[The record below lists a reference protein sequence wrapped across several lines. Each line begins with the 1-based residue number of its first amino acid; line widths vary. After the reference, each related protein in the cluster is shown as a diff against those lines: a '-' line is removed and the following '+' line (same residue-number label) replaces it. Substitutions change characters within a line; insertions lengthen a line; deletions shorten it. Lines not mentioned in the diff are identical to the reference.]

1 MEEQELATRI
11 RVLRGVDIFSELR
24 KPLLEELAQKV
35 ELIKLEAG
43 ENLIN
48 KGDQGDAMFVIT
60 EGQVKVHDGTYEFA
74 KLGSGECFGEYALI
88 DPEVRNASISGATD
102 TTLFKLN
109 RDDFYDLVDESPG
122 FVNAVLIILIRR
134 LRKVDE
140 VQKSLAESYLQIS
153 KQKDKIELQNSQLSY
168 VNEEKNHLMSIVA
181 HDIRSPLSS
190 NIEVAKSV
198 QSKLSADHP
207 EYAEAT
213 NGIIQSMQK
222 INEMADK
229 VLQERSKEQK
239 KAQKEQ
245 KLVNMGELLRY
256 VEQDFDARARKK
268 NISIELDYND
278 VFVNLDSM
286 MVRQI
291 FENLVSNAIKFSP
304 LGHRVTLKVTEID
317 GKAIIEVKDQ
327 GPGFT
332 DSDKELMYAKFQRL
346 SAIPTDG
353 ESSLG
358 LGLSIVKKYVDQLNG
373 EIKLET
379 THGDGACFIVSF
391 DATRPN

>member
-1 MEEQELATRI
+1 MDEQELATRV

-24 KPLLEELAQKV
+24 RPLLEELAQKV
-35 ELIKLEAG
+35 ELIKLASG

-60 EGQVKVHDGTYEFA
+60 QGQVKVHDGSYEFA
-74 KLGSGECFGEYALI
+74 KLGQGECFGEYALI

-122 FVNAVLIILIRR
+122 FVNSVLIILIRR

-140 VQKSLAESYLQIS
+140 VQKSLADSYLQIS
-153 KQKDKIELQNSQLSY
+153 KQKDKIEEQNSQLSY

-213 NGIIQSMQK
+213 NGIIQSMLK

-239 KAQKEQ
+239 KAQQDQ
-245 KLVNMGELLRY
+245 KLVNLGELLRY

-268 NISIELDYND
+268 NISVQLDYND
-278 VFVNLDSM
+278 VFANLDSM
-286 MVRQI
+286 MVRQV

-304 LGHRVTLKVTEID
+304 LGQRVILKVAEVD

-327 GPGFT
+327 GPGFS
-332 DSDKELMYAKFQRL
+332 DNDKELMYAKFQRL
-346 SAIPTDG
+346 SAIPTDS

-358 LGLSIVKKYVDQLNG
+358 LGLSIVKKYVEQMNG
-373 EIKLET
+373 EISLVSER
-379 THGDGACFIVSF
+379 GNGACFTVSF
-391 DATRPN
+391 DASKPN

>member
-1 MEEQELATRI
+1 MDEQELTTRV

-24 KPLLEELAQKV
+24 RPLLEELAQKV
-35 ELIKLEAG
+35 ELIKIEEG

-60 EGQVKVHDGTYEFA
+60 EGQVKVHDGSYEFA
-74 KLGSGECFGEYALI
+74 KLGRGECFGEYALI
-88 DPEVRNASISGATD
+88 DPEVRNASISGTAA

-122 FVNAVLIILIRR
+122 FINAVLVILIRR

-140 VQKSLAESYLQIS
+140 VQKTLADSYLQIS
-153 KQKDKIELQNSQLSY
+153 KQKDKIEQQNSQLSY

-181 HDIRSPLSS
+181 HDIRSPLTN

-198 QSKLSADHP
+198 QSKLSTDHP
-207 EYAEAT
+207 EYAQAT
-213 NGIIQSMQK
+213 HSIIESMQK
-222 INEMADK
+222 IHEMADK

-239 KAQKEQ
+239 KAQQEQ
-245 KLVNMGELLRY
+245 KLVNLGDLLRY

-268 NISIELDYND
+268 NISVQLDYND
-278 VFVNLDSM
+278 VYANIDNM
-286 MVRQI
+286 MVRQV

-304 LGHRVTLKVTEID
+304 LGQQVSLKVEEID
-317 GKAIIEVKDQ
+317 GKAVIEVKDQ
-327 GPGFT
+327 GPGFS
-332 DSDKELMYAKFQRL
+332 DNDKELMYAKFQRL

-358 LGLSIVKKYVDQLNG
+358 LGLSIVKKYVEQMNG
-373 EIKLET
+373 EISLVSERGNGSSFT
-379 THGDGACFIVSF
+379 VSF
-391 DATRPN
+391 DATKRN

>member
-1 MEEQELATRI
+1 MDEQELATRV

-35 ELIKLEAG
+35 ELIKIETG

-60 EGQVKVHDGTYEFA
+60 QGQVKVHDGSYEFA
-74 KLGSGECFGEYALI
+74 KLGQGECFGEYALI

-140 VQKSLAESYLQIS
+140 VQKSLADSYLQIS
-153 KQKDKIELQNSQLSY
+153 KQKDKIEQQNSQLSY

-198 QSKLSADHP
+198 QSKLSTDHP

-222 INEMADK
+222 INEMANK

-239 KAQKEQ
+239 KAQQEQ
-245 KLVNMGELLRY
+245 KLVNLGELLRY

-268 NISIELDYND
+268 NISVELDYND
-278 VFVNLDSM
+278 VFAHLDTM
-286 MVRQI
+286 MMRQI

-304 LGHRVTLKVTEID
+304 LGHRVNLKVAEVD

-332 DSDKELMYAKFQRL
+332 DNDKELMYAKFQRL

-358 LGLSIVKKYVDQLNG
+358 LGLSIVKKYVEQMNG
-373 EIKLET
+373 EISLVSER
-379 THGDGACFIVSF
+379 GNGACFTISF
-391 DATRPN
+391 DATKPN

>member
-1 MEEQELATRI
+1 MDEQELTTRV

-24 KPLLEELAQKV
+24 RPLLEELAQKV
-35 ELIKLEAG
+35 ELIKIEEG

-60 EGQVKVHDGTYEFA
+60 EGQVKVHDGSYEFA
-74 KLGSGECFGEYALI
+74 KLGRGECFGEYALI
-88 DPEVRNASISGATD
+88 DPEVRNASISGTAATS
-102 TTLFKLN
+102 LFKLN

-122 FVNAVLIILIRR
+122 FINAVLVILIRR

-140 VQKSLAESYLQIS
+140 VQKSLADSYLQIS
-153 KQKDKIELQNSQLSY
+153 KQKDKIEHQNAQLSY

-181 HDIRSPLSS
+181 HDIRSPLTS

-198 QSKLSADHP
+198 QSKLSAEHP
-207 EYAEAT
+207 EYAQAT
-213 NGIIQSMQK
+213 HGIIESMQK
-222 INEMADK
+222 IHEMADK

-239 KAQKEQ
+239 KAQQDQ
-245 KLVNMGELLRY
+245 KLVNLGELLRY

-268 NISIELDYND
+268 NISVQLDYND
-278 VFVNLDSM
+278 VFANIDNM
-286 MVRQI
+286 MVRQV

-304 LGHRVTLKVTEID
+304 LGQRVNLKVEEID
-317 GKAIIEVKDQ
+317 GKAVIEVKDQ
-327 GPGFT
+327 GPGFS
-332 DSDKELMYAKFQRL
+332 DNDKELMYAKFQRL

-358 LGLSIVKKYVDQLNG
+358 LGLSIVKKYVEQMNG
-373 EIKLET
+373 EISLVSER
-379 THGDGACFIVSF
+379 GNGSCFTVSF
-391 DATRPN
+391 DSTKRN